1 MRLQPSGG
9 FAIGR
14 SSGYIRAVLVKSTLQ
29 CASAGLPFRVERLS
43 GKSKRS
49 IWVQLPKDIL
59 NWAGIA
65 SLATF
70 RARSRRS
77 NEPAKKVKRQPDR
90 EEKRALCGI
99 STIGLDSWTYYHNSI
114 GWLLFFIRFNCVN
127 ETPSHSLLTVK
138 ETAEYLRIPLP
149 TVYYLVQR
157 GQIPA
162 IQIGGRWRIKKSSLD
177 RDILREDKQGQP
189 TVLVVDD
196 DLGIQE
202 LFKTF
207 LKKTGFSRVVVGTAK
222 EAISSLR
229 KQKFD
234 LMFLD
239 LQLPDEP
246 GDQVYKTAKQID
258 PGLNVIVVTGYPDS
272 KVLDRILQISPVTVL
287 KKPLKIEQLNQTV
300 RMLGHKAA
308 LVEA

>member
-1 MRLQPSGG
+1 LIGG
-9 FAIGR
+9 LI
-14 SSGYIRAVLVKSTLQ
+14 I
-29 CASAGLPFRVERLS
+29 
-43 GKSKRS
+43 
-49 IWVQLPKDIL
+49 I
-59 NWAGIA
+59 
-65 SLATF
+65 
-70 RARSRRS
+70 
-77 NEPAKKVKRQPDR
+77 KVIEWP
-90 EEKRALCGI
+90 LI
-99 STIGLDSWTYYHNSI
+99 FINFNS
-114 GWLLFFIRFNCVN
+114 VS
-127 ETPSHSLLTVK
+127 ETPSHNLLNVK

-177 RDILREDKQGQP
+177 RDILREEKQDQP

-202 LFKTF
+202 LFKTL
-207 LKKTGFSRVVVGTAK
+207 LKKYGFSRVVVGTAK

-239 LQLPDEP
+239 LQLPDAP

-258 PGLNVIVVTGYPDS
+258 PGMYVIVITGYPDS
-272 KVLDRILQISPVTVL
+272 EMLNEILQISPVTVL
-287 KKPLKIEQLNQTV
+287 KKPLKIEQLTQT
-300 RMLGHKAA
+300 MKILGHRTA
-308 LVEA
+308 LVES